1 MFDFIGVR
9 VASTDE
15 YMQYMIWRPVLRH
28 DYLQS
33 ILVVES
39 KHPGYCLAF
48 VTRENGGDWML
59 LYSVAGTI
67 KDPVLEAIVAD
78 AKHREEML
86 NRYDGA
92 VWFAQWRL

>member
-28 DYLQS
+28 DYLQP

-48 VTRENGGDWML
+48 VPRESGDDWML
-59 LYSVAGTI
+59 LYHVIGAI
-67 KDPVLEAIVAD
+67 KDPVLEAIVTD